1 MKFSTKF
8 ALGFVAA
15 IALATT
21 ASQAQAKNGW
31 YVSGNVGSVTLQN
44 SDVLD
49 TVAAGSATGNAD
61 FDTGYG
67 LSGSIGHAWGLFRVE
82 GELSYRKGVSAT
94 LAGNVL
100 G

>member
-1 MKFSTKF
+1 MKF

-15 IALATT
+15 IALAMT

-31 YVSGNVGSVTLQN
+31 YVSGNVGSATLQE
-44 SDVLD
+44 SDVLE
-49 TVAAGSATGNAD
+49 TEANGSFTSNVD

-82 GELSYRKGVSAT
+82 GEISYRKGVSAT